1 MMSAMSHHST
11 VFERQAPTDA
21 AITAALAGSESR
33 VFWLDDASGDAYP
46 QLEGTDTA
54 DLTVVG
60 GGYCGLW
67 TAVLAKRRNPGAR
80 VVLLE
85 AQTIGWAASGR
96 NGGFVEASLTH
107 GEENGRSRW
116 PDEYDTLERLG
127 TTNLDAMERDLVEL
141 RIDAQLERTGVLS
154 VAYEPHQVKWLEEMT
169 EGELL
174 DEQAVQAEISSPVYR
189 AGRWVKE
196 GSALVHPARLAHG
209 LARAAAKLGVEVH
222 EHSSVT
228 GLHSVRRGTVD
239 VHTARGLVRSK
250 QVALATNVFRPLLR
264 RTRLSTVP
272 VYDYVLMSQPLS
284 SAQLTDLGWKNRQG
298 VGDLANQFHYSR
310 LTHDNRILYGGYDAI
325 YHPGRKVR
333 PEYEDRDETFR
344 KLASHFLTTYPQLEG
359 LGFSHRWAG
368 AIDTSTQFCA
378 FHGLA
383 RHGRVAYA
391 AGFTGLGVGATRF
404 AAEVM
409 LDRLEGRATERTE
422 VSMVR
427 KKPLPFPPEPLATV
441 GIEATRWALDRA
453 DHHQGRRNLL
463 LRTLDKL
470 GLGFDS

>member
-1 MMSAMSHHST
+1 MTHST
-11 VFERQAPTDA
+11 VFEREAPSDA
-21 AITAALAGSESR
+21 AVTAALAGSQRR
-33 VFWLDDASGDAYP
+33 VFWLDDVAAETYP
-46 QLEGTDTA
+46 HYEGTQAA

-67 TAVLAKRRNPGAR
+67 TAVLAKRRNPSAR

-85 AQTIGWAASGR
+85 AESIGWAASGR

-116 PDEYDTLERLG
+116 PDEYDTLKRLG
-127 TTNLDAMERDLVEL
+127 SINLDAMERDLTEL
-141 RIDAQLERTGVLS
+141 SIDAQFERNGVLS
-154 VAYEPHQVKWLEEMT
+154 VAYEPHQIAWLEEMT
-169 EGELL
+169 EGEFL
-174 DEQAVQAEISSPVYR
+174 DEKAVQAEINSPIYR
-189 AGRWVKE
+189 AGRWVAE
-196 GSALVHPARLAHG
+196 DSALVHPARLAQG
-209 LARAAAKLGVEVH
+209 LARAAAELGVEVH
-222 EHSSVT
+222 EHSAVT
-228 GLHSVRRGTVD
+228 GMRSGLRGSVD

-272 VYDYVLMSQPLS
+272 VYDYVLMTQPLS
-284 SAQLTDLGWKNRQG
+284 PEQLADLGWQNRQG

-333 PEYEDRDETFR
+333 PEYEDRDATFR
-344 KLASHFLTTYPQLEG
+344 KLASHFLTTYPQLDG

-383 RHGRVAYA
+383 RRGRIAYA

-409 LDRLEGRATERTE
+409 LDRLEGKATERTQID
-422 VSMVR
+422 MVK

-441 GIEATRWALDRA
+441 GIEATRWSLDRA
-453 DHHQGRRNLL
+453 DHNQGQRNLL